1 MIGIVDAI
9 KLGIGAI
16 AGAGLAVLF
25 CYLVIVPSAKDDA
38 RQEERAAQLQRS
50 MDLIEKRSETNAEI
64 RNLDDAE
71 LCRAIGGLYVNN
83 ECQ

>member
-50 MDLIEKRSETNAEI
+50 MDLIEERGKVNG
-64 RNLDDAE
+64 E
-71 LCRAIGGLYVNN
+71 LENMDSAAICRELGGMLVNGD
-83 ECQ
+83 CQ

>member
-9 KLGIGAI
+9 KIGVGGV

-38 RQEERAAQLQRS
+38 RQEERAAQLQKS

-64 RNLDDAE
+64 RNLDDAG
-71 LCRAIGGLYVNN
+71 LCVSLGGLYVNN